1 MKKKNQMGKKIIEF
15 LNLSKKITELRKE
28 LEKENIN
35 LRLDGY
41 AEYPVVQIIFKE
53 TGFDII
59 DMLDVESWETQ
70 HLASEKFKDK
80 TIFNIDGVECFF
92 LY

>member
-1 MKKKNQMGKKIIEF
+1 MEKKIIEF

-35 LRLDGY
+35 LRFDGY
-41 AEYPVVQIIFKE
+41 SEAPVVQIIFKE

-59 DMLDVESWETQ
+59 EMLGVECWETQ
-70 HLASEKFKDK
+70 HFESEKFKNK